1 MGARVGVFDSGVGG
15 LSVWREIRRQHPD
28 LETIYLADQAHIPYG
43 AHSSAQVL
51 RFATGITRYLL
62 GRGCDAIVVA
72 CNTASAAALTTL
84 RSEFPDALFVG
95 MEPAVKPAAAI
106 SQSKIV
112 GVLGTPAT
120 LAGELFLGTIERH
133 AADVEVVR
141 QPCPGLVDRIE
152 SGALDG
158 PETEAMLR
166 GFLRTPLA
174 AGADVLVLA
183 CTHYPLLQRTIEE
196 LAGPGVHVI
205 DPAPAVARQLGRCIE
220 GLGSA
225 SAPGAAAEVEQPESV
240 RTPGGRH
247 EFRTT
252 GDVQRFERVAGA
264 ILGRPVMASG
274 AHWEN
279 DDLVGEPA
287 SVQSPIRE
295 R

>member
-1 MGARVGVFDSGVGG
+1 
-15 LSVWREIRRQHPD
+15 
-28 LETIYLADQAHIPYG
+28 
-43 AHSSAQVL
+43 
-51 RFATGITRYLL
+51 
-62 GRGCDAIVVA
+62 
-72 CNTASAAALTTL
+72 
-84 RSEFPDALFVG
+84 

-106 SQSKIV
+106 SQRKVV

-120 LAGELFLGTIERH
+120 LAGELFLGTVERH

-152 SGALDG
+152 AGALDG
-158 PETEAMLR
+158 PETEALLR

-183 CTHYPLLQRTIEE
+183 CTHYPLLQRTIEA

-220 GLGSA
+220 KLGSA
-225 SAPGAAAEVEQPESV
+225 AAPGTSVAVEPQRSV
-240 RTPGGRH
+240 RAPDGGH

-264 ILGRPVMASG
+264 ILGRPVSASG
-274 AHWEN
+274 ARWEN
-279 DDLVGEPA
+279 DDLVDAIAP
-287 SVQSPIRE
+287 VPSPSHE

>member
-1 MGARVGVFDSGVGG
+1 MAGARVGVFDSGVGG
-15 LSVWREIRRQHPD
+15 LSVWREISRQHPGLD
-28 LETIYLADQAHIPYG
+28 TIYLADQAHIPYG
-43 AHSSAQVL
+43 EHSPAQVR
-51 RFATGITRYLL
+51 RFATGMTRYLVT
-62 GRGCDAIVVA
+62 RGCDAIVVA
-72 CNTASAAALTTL
+72 CNTASAAALATL
-84 RSEFPDALFVG
+84 RSEFPQVVFVG

-106 SQSKIV
+106 SQRKIV

-152 SGALDG
+152 AGEIDG

-166 GFLRTPLA
+166 DFLRLPLA

-183 CTHYPLLQRTIEE
+183 CTHYPLMQKSIEA

-225 SAPGAAAEVEQPESV
+225 SAPGAEV
-240 RTPGGRH
+240 RTPSGRH

-252 GDVQRFERVAGA
+252 GDVQRFERVAET
-264 ILGRPVMASG
+264 ILGRQVIAAG
-274 AHWEN
+274 VRWER
-279 DDLVGEPA
+279 DVLVGEAVPA
-287 SVQSPIRE
+287 QSPVRE
-295 R
+295 S

>member
-1 MGARVGVFDSGVGG
+1 MGARVGIFDSGVGG
-15 LSVWREIRRQHPD
+15 LSVWREISRQHPHLD
-28 LETIYLADQAHIPYG
+28 TIYLADQAHIPYG
-43 AHSSAQVL
+43 AHSPDQVR
-51 RFATGITRYLL
+51 RFATGLTRYLV
-62 GRGCDAIVVA
+62 GRGCEAVVVA
-72 CNTASAAALTTL
+72 CNTASAAALFTL
-84 RSEFPDALFVG
+84 RSEFPDVLFVG

-106 SQSKIV
+106 SQRKVV

-152 SGALDG
+152 AGELEG

-166 GFLRTPLA
+166 GFLHTPLA

-183 CTHYPLLQRTIEE
+183 CTHYPLLQRTIEA

-220 GLGSA
+220 G
-225 SAPGAAAEVEQPESV
+225 SAPVAAGEGV
-240 RTPGGRH
+240 RSADGRH

-252 GDVQRFERVAGA
+252 GDVLRFERVAGT
-264 ILGRPVMASG
+264 ILGRRVTANS

-279 DDLVGEPA
+279 GVLVGEPA
-287 SVQSPIRE
+287 TARSPIHE
-295 R
+295 S